1 MTLREGL
8 TVAVD
13 VERLKPGTQVR
24 FPGRMRL
31 FRWSRCARGRS
42 GSSTSTARP
51 GRASTCWPSRSW
63 PASRSSRLSS
73 ELRFD
78 GDPVQF
84 RLGVEARR
92 IDIAFAYEMAAVAV
106 SNIQPL
112 PHQLE
117 AVYECFLREP
127 RLRFLLADD
136 PGRGQDDHGRA
147 CT

>member
-1 MTLREGL
+1 M
-8 TVAVD
+8 AVD
-13 VERLKPGTQVR
+13 VERLQPGGQVR
-24 FPGRMRL
+24 FPGRTDVVTLVAVGRGPFWEFFYDGPSGPGKQVLAEPELAGIEVIDRL
-31 FRWSRCARGRS
+31 
-42 GSSTSTARP
+42 
-51 GRASTCWPSRSW
+51 
-63 PASRSSRLSS
+63 S

-78 GDPVQF
+78 GDPAQF

-127 RLRFLLADD
+127 GCDTCLLTIRVPARRSW
-136 PGRGQDDHGRA
+136 PG

>member
-1 MTLREGL
+1 MESFDGSVSPGPFWEFFFDGPSGPGKHVLAESELSGIEVVETLG
-8 TVAVD
+8 
-13 VERLKPGTQVR
+13 
-24 FPGRMRL
+24 
-31 FRWSRCARGRS
+31 
-42 GSSTSTARP
+42 
-51 GRASTCWPSRSW
+51 
-63 PASRSSRLSS
+63 

-84 RLGVEARR
+84 RLGMEVRR

-117 AVYECFLREP
+117 AVYDCFLREP

-136 PGRGQDDHGRA
+136 PGAGKTIMAGVYMKELILI
-147 CT
+147 T